1 MHKSIC
7 ELQEVNKDVL
17 LGKKSVNCLSCN
29 KGNDGYEALQQFK
42 GKDGKLYVGSGHTL
56 KDLPTSDGP
65 SIDNIYPKAAYL
77 MNSPKSIVKNKTGN
91 YNSISMSANT
101 GG

>member
-29 KGNDGYEALQQFK
+29 KGNDGYEALQHVK
-42 GKDGKLYVGSGHTL
+42 GQDGKLYVGGGHAFR
-56 KDLPTSDGP
+56 DLTSDGP
-65 SIDNIYPKAAYL
+65 SIDNFYPKSAYPI
-77 MNSPKSIVKNKTGN
+77 NSPKSIIKNKQTH
-91 YNSISMSANT
+91 I
-101 GG
+101 